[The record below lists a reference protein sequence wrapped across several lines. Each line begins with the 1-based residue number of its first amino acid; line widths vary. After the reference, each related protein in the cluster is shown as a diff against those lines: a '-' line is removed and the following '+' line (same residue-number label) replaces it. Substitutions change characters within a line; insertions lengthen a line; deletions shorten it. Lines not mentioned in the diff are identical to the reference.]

1 MWPYF
6 YLGEGEDFIMFLL
19 IGQPNETLKK
29 KQKNKTSKHA
39 PTINYYGSQEDMI
52 IKGI

>member
-1 MWPYF
+1 
-6 YLGEGEDFIMFLL
+6 MFLL
-19 IGQPNETLKK
+19 IGQPNETLEK
-29 KQKNKTSKHA
+29 KQSKTSKHA